1 MIGLKWI
8 KYAIFGVQDGIAIV
22 LVVYYE
28 LFLKNASFN
37 FLPQQQNPNIQQ
49 SRSRALTL
57 GAYAF
62 FYYSMHTRGCT
73 PSSPVYQVPKMYEV
87 GICNMDTTCG
97 VMMIDEVTD
106 WITWLVCNLQ
116 TRQQISKKSSKFKNY
131 WINHL
136 LLCRQTLE
144 SFKITA
150 CL

>member
-28 LFLKNASFN
+28 LFLKNASYN

-62 FYYSMHTRGCT
+62 F
-73 PSSPVYQVPKMYEV
+73 
-87 GICNMDTTCG
+87 
-97 VMMIDEVTD
+97 
-106 WITWLVCNLQ
+106 
-116 TRQQISKKSSKFKNY
+116 
-131 WINHL
+131 L
-136 LLCRQTLE
+136 L
-144 SFKITA
+144 
-150 CL
+150 